1 MKHKLVRIPNCFID
15 LFPKAAELKLA
26 SALYSLINSNTERD
40 MMDNYVISVSQKA
53 LAKLCGCS
61 EITISRAASKL
72 RSKGFIVSQ
81 TRPTSSRRAAN
92 GALML
97 DKYTY
102 TIKAYSRD
110 TRYFCVDRSNLCK
123 VQGQAF
129 RVYMLFAKLSDSFTR
144 AFYHSLTDLCK
155 DTSLKVWTIGRKELS
170 RTIKLLCKRK
180 LIRKIRKRTTF
191 GDFTENTYVLISHHS
206 LLDGAGGQREK
217 IPIKEIS
224 PCVASQGTDK
234 PKTKFKSDF
243 VGFIIYH
250 ITGFVKRI
258 KEKTIKIF
266 DFFDFWGSG

>member
-1 MKHKLVRIPNCFID
+1 MKHKWVRIPNCFID

-26 SALYSLINSNTERD
+26 SALYSLININTEKD
-40 MMDNYVISVSQKA
+40 MLGNYVISVSQKT

-61 EITISRAASKL
+61 EITISRAAGKL

-144 AFYHSLTDLCK
+144 AFYHSLSDLCG
-155 DTSLKVWTIGRKELS
+155 DTLKVWKIGRTELS
-170 RTIKLLCKRK
+170 NAIHRLCKCK

-234 PKTKFKSDF
+234 PKTKFSTKF
-243 VGFIIYH
+243 GYIIHH
-250 ITGFVKRI
+250 ITNFVKGI
-258 KEKTIKIF
+258 KGKAKKIF
-266 DFFDFWGSG
+266 DRFDFRGSG